1 MMRAQ
6 RPCRVVSAGSIAKD
20 ILEDISQSLEDIDR
34 IPKLIGFLANVDP
47 GARLYAEWTGKT
59 CIKK

>member
-1 MMRAQ
+1 M
-6 RPCRVVSAGSIAKD
+6 VSAGSIAKD